1 MDELNN
7 ISPKLSKIPR
17 GTPFQVPGGYFE
29 TFSDRLDETI
39 HKKVPAPD
47 RRIHYLKPYLAA
59 AILII
64 VALVSGNYILRNTL
78 GRSGDRF
85 HAEVSRVVEQELYSI
100 SEETILETL
109 ETDVAPET
117 ETSAETDELINY
129 LLDENIDEADMLND
143 L

>member
-1 MDELNN
+1 MDKENN

-17 GTPFQVPGGYFE
+17 GTPFKVPEGYFE
-29 TFSDRLDETI
+29 TFSDRLGEAI
-39 HKKVPAPD
+39 HKKDPVPE

-64 VALVSGNYILRNTL
+64 VALVSGSYIFRNNL

-100 SEETILETL
+100 SEETILEAM

-117 ETSAETDELINY
+117 EPSTETDEMINY
-129 LLDENIDEADMLND
+129 LLDENVDEADMLNA